1 MDVLNFMLTHWPAI
15 LCLIAG
21 LGLVIFEMFTPGF
34 HIPGVVG
41 LILLLISV
49 VLSAKTLFQALVMAL
64 VILAVL
70 SVVLV
75 FALRSATRGRIY
87 RTALVN
93 KSQEDGFLSVDD
105 MNYFVGRE
113 GVAETMLRP
122 AGISDFD
129 GVKLDVVTRGE
140 FVPKGTAVRVIKVE
154 GRRIV
159 VAEVKDKA
167 AQI

>member
-1 MDVLNFMLTHWPAI
+1 M
-15 LCLIAG
+15 
-21 LGLVIFEMFTPGF
+21 
-34 HIPGVVG
+34 
-41 LILLLISV
+41 
-49 VLSAKTLFQALVMAL
+49 LSAKTLFQALVMAL

-159 VAEVKDKA
+159 VAEIKDKA